1 MLKKYLWIAII
12 CLTSIQISNA
22 QQSPWPIISSQTK
35 PWTRWWWMGSAVDS
49 SNLSICLRAYAKA
62 GLGGVEITPIYG
74 VKGYESRYLNYL
86 SPEWNKALNTSIS
99 LARQNGMGV
108 DLNLG
113 TGWPFGG
120 PQISQDLASSNY
132 FIQKYQIQAGQNE
145 RLMVEIQ
152 QPQQYKKGAYLQA
165 LTAYADTGETL
176 ILTDF
181 VQKDGTLAWSPE
193 KGTWSL
199 YALFMGK
206 TGQKVKRA
214 APGGEGWVMDHF
226 SEKAFQQYIKR
237 FDDSWKKV
245 PEVRSFFNDSYEVY
259 EANFTPDF
267 LQKFQYLNGYDLRFY
282 LQELA
287 SNELSE
293 KVSRVKADFKATLNH
308 QLTQGFMKPWTD
320 WAHAKGKKVRNQAH
334 GSPANILDLYAQ
346 ADIPECETF
355 GSTYFPIKGLRR
367 DTADIRKVHPEPLM
381 MRFAPSAGHVM
392 GKKLISAE
400 AFTWLTEHFRT
411 SLSQCKPE
419 VEQLFLA
426 GVNHVFFHGTTYSP
440 AEANWPG
447 WMFYAGVNFS
457 PNNTFWPHLSGLNS
471 YITRCQS
478 ILQTGKPANDVL
490 IYWPIQDIWHQ
501 TGDVLQQIR
510 VHEVDT
516 WLYPTPFYQIAK
528 RLKTKGYSFDF
539 ISDKQVL
546 QTKVENGLLK
556 TISDASPYKVIIVPK
571 TKYMP
576 LETLE
581 ALQKLATAG
590 AKIIFESL
598 PADVNGLN
606 QIEERRAV
614 LKKINQGISSWAQIS
629 NLDSMEELLAKDAV
643 VTEELVATGLQY
655 IKRKAKEDTYY
666 FLVNHTEKNI
676 DTVVKINEVGKS
688 VLLLDALTGKY
699 GDVPFQKNIKGV
711 NIRIQLKSGESVF
724 VLVQNKLSD
733 SAKKW
738 KYEEE
743 INATDLSTKQWSLTF
758 QTGGPILPQ
767 NRTLKNLDFWT
778 NTTDTT
784 AQFFSGTALYST
796 QFEWKKST
804 SRYILDLGQVAES
817 AKVFVNKQEVGILW
831 SVPFQIDISK
841 YLKNGTN
848 VIEIEVAN
856 LMANRIRYM
865 DQHQISWRNY
875 HEINFVNAHYKP
887 FDASN
892 WKVMDAGLKGPV
904 RIIETR

>member
-12 CLTSIQISNA
+12 YLTTIQISNA

-35 PWTRWWWMGSAVDS
+35 PWTRLWWMGSAVDS

-86 SPEWNKALNTSIS
+86 SPEWNKALNTSIL
-99 LARQNGMGV
+99 LAKQNEMGV

-120 PQISQDLASSNY
+120 PQISQDLASSRF
-132 FIQKYQIQAGQNE
+132 FIQKYQIQAGQSRQITIE
-145 RLMVEIQ
+145 LE
-152 QPQQYKKGAYLQA
+152 QPQQHKKGAYLQV

-193 KGTWSL
+193 KGTWTL

-267 LQKFQYLNGYDLRFY
+267 LQKFQHLNGYDLRFY

-293 KVSRVKADFKATLNH
+293 KVSRVKSDFKATLDY

-419 VEQLFLA
+419 IEQLFLA

-478 ILQTGKPANDVL
+478 ILQMGKPANDVL
-490 IYWPIQDIWHQ
+490 IYSPIQDIWHQ

-539 ISDKQVL
+539 ISDKQIL
-546 QTKVENGLLK
+546 QTKVENGLVK
-556 TISDASPYKVIIVPK
+556 TATDASAYKVIIVPK

-606 QIEERRAV
+606 QLEERRAV

-655 IKRKAKEDTYY
+655 IKRKAEEGTYY

-743 INATDLSTKQWSLTF
+743 RKATDLSTKQWSLAF

-767 NRTLKNLDFWT
+767 NRTLRNLDFWT